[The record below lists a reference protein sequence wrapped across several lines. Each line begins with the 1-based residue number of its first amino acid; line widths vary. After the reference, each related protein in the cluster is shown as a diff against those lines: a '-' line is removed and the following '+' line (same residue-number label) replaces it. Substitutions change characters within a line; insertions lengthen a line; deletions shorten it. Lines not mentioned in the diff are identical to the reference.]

1 MGGRPVREG
10 RGRPSRRGGR
20 RDDQGGSRL
29 AAGGVTE
36 IVWLPLAYNPDNRA
50 GAEVRY
56 GLLEPDGTERPT
68 GRALAGLAGAAR
80 GGTATPVSQDGLDGV
95 AFSGG
100 AGTKMVLWA
109 ASGSVPV
116 DLPATPLDGAA
127 PGRSVT
133 GTPVLVESDQP
144 LDKALDSL
152 RG

>member
-1 MGGRPVREG
+1 VA
-10 RGRPSRRGGR
+10 
-20 RDDQGGSRL
+20 SRL
-29 AAGGVTE
+29 AAGGITE

-56 GLLEPDGTERPT
+56 GLLDPDGTERQT

-80 GGTATPVSQDGLDGV
+80 GAKATPVSQDGLDGV

-100 AGTKMVLWA
+100 TGTKMVLWS
-109 ASGSVPV
+109 ASAPVQV
-116 DLPATPLDGAA
+116 DLPAKPLDGAA
-127 PGRSVT
+127 AGESVT

-144 LDKALDSL
+144 LDKALDAL